1 MPVVNNTLSV
11 RELFEG
17 RTFTIPN
24 YQRAYSWGNREIRD
38 FLGDL
43 DNLPSNRDHYTGTV
57 VLHADSSRRTVTDQL
72 TKPLTPVD
80 VVDGQQRLTTIV
92 IMLYLIKQ
100 ELLRLNGIEDRLA
113 LEIQHD
119 FVETTDRHGRSIP
132 RLTLNSGTD
141 RFFRSKVISGGQTQR
156 TAKIASEKRLERA
169 KERIKEHLDSRM
181 LGSNHDESVAEMWD
195 LLDKVTN
202 RVRFSLYE
210 VEQEAD
216 VGVIFE
222 VMNDRGKGLTD
233 LEKVKNYLLYASTKL
248 GIPNDLGPQVNE
260 AWSEILQMLMRAGL
274 EESEHENALL
284 RVHWIIDQDPQSR
297 GWKRVSSV
305 KDSFDVRNE
314 QQDPSELRDSLE
326 RYTDGLQET
335 SIPFGDAYNPAP
347 DTAFATFENHPDL
360 REQVQEWS
368 TKLGRLRAEAIFVPI
383 LAAVR
388 LVYPDDAMKYLE
400 TLKLCENY
408 AFRVFR
414 LRGSRTDAGQSEFF
428 RVAHELRN
436 GTINH
441 GDAMRR
447 LRSELA
453 WRCDDIAFERSISEL
468 VERRSWYEWRGLR
481 YFLYEYEI
489 HLSNKRSAS
498 ARVTWEDLTKRKVKE
513 TVEHILP
520 QSIENVQY
528 WRDRFDDETFERCV
542 HDLGN
547 LSLTRYNAS
556 LGNRP
561 FPEKKGNIENPPSYA
576 ASPLF
581 QEIELTVNKH
591 WTETEINTR
600 RERLLDWARGRWSI
614 DLSDADAHG
623 VHESPDEEDEES
635 W

>member
-1 MPVVNNTLSV
+1 MPVINNTLSV

-17 RTFTIPN
+17 RIFTIPN
-24 YQRAYSWGNREIRD
+24 YQRAYSWGDREILD

-43 DNLPSNRDHYTGTV
+43 DHLPSNRDHYTGTV
-57 VLHADSSRRTVTDQL
+57 VLDADSGRRTVTDQL

-100 ELLRLNGIEDRLA
+100 ELLRLDGIEERLA

-119 FVETTDRHGRSIP
+119 FVETTDRHGGGIP

-141 RFFRSKVISGGQTQR
+141 QFFRSKVISGGKTQR
-156 TAKIASEKRLERA
+156 TAKIASEKRLQRA

-181 LGSNHDESVAEMWD
+181 LGLSHDESVAEMWD

-222 VMNDRGKGLTD
+222 VMNDRGKDLTD
-233 LEKVKNYLLYASTKL
+233 LEKVKNYLLYASTML
-248 GIPNDLGPQVNE
+248 GIPNGLGTQVNQ

-284 RVHWIIDQDPQSR
+284 RAHWIVDQDPQSR

-305 KDSFDVRNE
+305 KNSFDVRNE
-314 QQDPSELRDSLE
+314 QRDPSELRANLE
-326 RYTDGLQET
+326 RYTDGLQQT
-335 SIPFGDAYNPAP
+335 SIPFGDAYNPAT

-388 LVYPDDAMKYLE
+388 LVYPDDAAKYLE

-428 RVAHELRN
+428 RVAHELRK

-453 WRCDDIAFERSISEL
+453 WRCDDVAFERSISEL

-489 HLSNKRSAS
+489 CLSSARRAS
-498 ARVTWEDLTKRKVKE
+498 ARVTWEALSKRKVKD

-520 QSIENVQY
+520 QSVDNVQY
-528 WRDRFDDETFERCV
+528 WQDRFDDETFERCV

-547 LSLTRYNAS
+547 LVLTRYNAS
-556 LGNRP
+556 LSNKP

-581 QEIELTVNKH
+581 QEIELAVNND
-591 WTETEINTR
+591 WTETEIVAR
-600 RERLLDWARGRWSI
+600 RERLLDWARRRWSI
-614 DLSDADAHG
+614 DLSDVAAHG
-623 VHESPDEEDEES
+623 IPESPDEEDEES